1 MMDDASVKESRVA
14 LRLVQE
20 HLLAAHALAGCNTQ
34 GAGMVDLVTH
44 PSDASPHL
52 NYVLPRRNTAW
63 VPTPAIEQ
71 GLARLG
77 ELGREPRFQYIE
89 GLFPPQFG
97 DTLTKIN
104 LQTLE
109 ALPVLAFRLGGI
121 IGNTA
126 TYPPVPSAGDLR
138 ARRISPERGA
148 VLWTQ
153 SEWQTPIAGTLG
165 SVSATVMEIAAYR
178 QRNPVGVLRLEVQPD
193 HGTAQLVRLALS
205 DAEDADAAQHLMG
218 AGVRLAIRHRGPL
231 VFAMT
236 GALAQPLETL
246 GFVELG
252 RLVTWMPTA
261 AMEADHERMG

>member
-1 MMDDASVKESRVA
+1 MDDASVKQSRVA

-20 HLLAAHALAGCNTQ
+20 HLLAAHTQAGSSTQ
-34 GAGMVDLVTH
+34 SAGMVDLVTH
-44 PSDASPHL
+44 PADASPHL

-89 GLFPPQFG
+89 GLFPPPFG

-104 LQTLE
+104 LQSLE

-126 TYPPVPSAGDLR
+126 TYPPAPTAGDLR
-138 ARRISPERGA
+138 VRRVSPERGA
-148 VLWTQ
+148 ALWATNPH
-153 SEWQTPIAGTLG
+153 TPISGTLG
-165 SVSATVMEIAAYR
+165 SASANTQEIAAYR
-178 QRNPVGVLRLEVQPD
+178 QRKPVGVLRLEVQPD
-193 HGTAQLVRLALS
+193 NGSAQLVRLALS
-205 DAEDADAAQHLMG
+205 DAEDTDAAQQLIG
-218 AGVRLAIRHRGPL
+218 AGVRLAIRHRGRL
-231 VFAMT
+231 VFAIND
-236 GALAQPLETL
+236 ALAQPLATL

-252 RLVTWMPTA
+252 RLVTWTTA
-261 AMEADHERMG
+261 ATLETDHERMG